1 MIEQILKEFPN
12 ANGYMNI
19 LKSSQIEIIG
29 EEHNEEL
36 TNSSIF
42 HKIKS
47 FLDKK
52 KIAENPPLV
61 LLEHPS
67 VMCKFHNKE
76 EMKHFRKFGRG
87 GINYLFLKLIQSYP
101 SIQCVDTRIQL
112 GYLLSL
118 QENELLSKIEALK
131 TFDKKIIFNC
141 LTTFINLLESYKE
154 NEEYYKFNTYI
165 YQIYL
170 KQRNLFEQTLT
181 KYINSIDKNQSITLV
196 KKKLVDLF
204 SKSRNLSSF
213 SVDVHI
219 VFVILNNPN
228 KKIIV
233 FCGNKHLFRLYCL
246 LTNIQNINFTLFNNE
261 GKTVK
266 ITKRKK
272 LGKHFTNWQNIDY
285 SL

>member
-1 MIEQILKEFPN
+1 MIEQILQQYPN

-52 KIAENPPLV
+52 KLAKNPPLV

-67 VMCKFHNKE
+67 VLCKFHNKE
-76 EMKHFRKFGRG
+76 EIKHFRKFGRG

-101 SIQCVDTRIQL
+101 SIQCVDTRIHL

-118 QENELLSKIEALK
+118 QEKELLNKIEAIE
-131 TFDKKIIFNC
+131 TFDKKIIFDC
-141 LTTFINLLESYKE
+141 LTIFINLLESYKE
-154 NEEYYKFNTYI
+154 NEEYYKFNEYI

-181 KYINSIDKNQSITLV
+181 KYINSLDKNQNITLM

-204 SKSRNLSSF
+204 YKSRNLSSF
-213 SVDVHI
+213 SVDVRI

-228 KKIIV
+228 KKIII
-233 FCGNKHLFRLYCL
+233 FCGNKHLYRLYCL
-246 LTNIQNINFTLFNNE
+246 LTNIQNTNFTLFNDK
-261 GKTVK
+261 GKIVK
-266 ITKRKK
+266 ITKRKALEK
-272 LGKHFTNWQNIDY
+272 YFTNWQNIDY